1 MTAQITSNCLFTKE
15 LLLSVG
21 FGDDDETTRM
31 VGVLNAY
38 VHLWGHEVKLYMGRI
53 IDKVKSE
60 TDELSRALRVSS
72 PNPDNRSKDK
82 NRTKSPGTDEI
93 SRKLKDSE
101 TEVAKLKE
109 EVKALQQSKKNQEKK
124 EATLMGSLKSYNAK
138 CIESDAVRDEAAKQC
153 IWSNEVMRILRTSKA
168 ELELSIRELKGENSE
183 LRGKLSTEV
192 FLWCV

>member
-1 MTAQITSNCLFTKE
+1 
-15 LLLSVG
+15 
-21 FGDDDETTRM
+21 
-31 VGVLNAY
+31 
-38 VHLWGHEVKLYMGRI
+38 MGRI

-60 TDELSRALRVSS
+60 TDELSRALRAGS

-124 EATLMGSLKSYNAK
+124 EAALMGLLKSYNAK

>member
-1 MTAQITSNCLFTKE
+1 MTTQITSSSLFTKE

-21 FGDDDETTRM
+21 FGDVDETNRM
-31 VGVLNAY
+31 VGVLNAHF
-38 VHLWGHEVKLYMGRI
+38 HLWGHEVKLYMGRI

-82 NRTKSPGTDEI
+82 NPTKSPGIDEI

-101 TEVAKLKE
+101 IEVAKLKE
-109 EVKALQQSKKNQEKK
+109 EVQQSKKNQEKK
-124 EATLMGSLKSYNAK
+124 EAALMGLIKSYNTK
-138 CIESDAVRDEAAKQC
+138 CIESDTVRDEAAKQC
-153 IWSNEVMRILRTSKA
+153 IWSNEVRRSLRTSKA
-168 ELELSIRELKGENSE
+168 ELEHSIRELKGENSE

>member
-1 MTAQITSNCLFTKE
+1 MTTQITSNGLFTKE

-21 FGDDDETTRM
+21 FGDVDETIRM
-31 VGVLNAY
+31 VGVLNAHF
-38 VHLWGHEVKLYMGRI
+38 HLWGHEVKLYMGRI

-60 TDELSRALRVSS
+60 TDELSRALGASS

-82 NRTKSPGTDEI
+82 NHTKSPGTDEI

-153 IWSNEVMRILRTSKA
+153 IWSNEVMRSLRTSKA
-168 ELELSIRELKGENSE
+168 ELELSIRALKGENSE

>member
-38 VHLWGHEVKLYMGRI
+38 VHLWGHEVKMYMGRI

-60 TDELSRALRVSS
+60 TDELSRALRESS

-101 TEVAKLKE
+101 MEVAKLKE

-124 EATLMGSLKSYNAK
+124 EAALMGLLKSYNAK

>member
-1 MTAQITSNCLFTKE
+1 
-15 LLLSVG
+15 VG
-21 FGDDDETTRM
+21 FGDVDETNRM
-31 VGVLNAY
+31 VGVLNAHF
-38 VHLWGHEVKLYMGRI
+38 HLWGHEVKLYMGRI

-60 TDELSRALRVSS
+60 TDELSRALRASS
-72 PNPDNRSKDK
+72 PDNRSKDK

-124 EATLMGSLKSYNAK
+124 EAALMGLLKSYNAK

-168 ELELSIRELKGENSE
+168 ELEHSIRELKGENSE